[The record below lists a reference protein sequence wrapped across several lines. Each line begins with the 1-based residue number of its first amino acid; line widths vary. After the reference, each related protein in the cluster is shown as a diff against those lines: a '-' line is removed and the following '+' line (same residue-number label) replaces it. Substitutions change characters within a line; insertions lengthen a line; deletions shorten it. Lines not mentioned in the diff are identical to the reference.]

1 MNLTTTALLD
11 LSHSLAGN
19 YLSGFQ
25 YPWQALP
32 QIGSFILELGARLQ
46 TPFCDSLYHYWGNT
60 LFHTVLSG
68 GENTILN
75 LASNEYAR
83 ALRPYVGPGVRF
95 IDVIFGEL
103 DGERLVEKGVY
114 VKMARGEMVRY
125 LAEHNAQA
133 PEDAGEDVVEPA
145 ARDAQEDDLHIA
157 DAHVV
162 GLLRGAQHSEHGGGH
177 RCPKDHHEEGG
188 DEGEH
193 HAGAHGVA
201 ELLLL
206 LRAEVLGHHDARPGG
221 DAHEEDNQQVQRGP
235 APAHGGQ
242 GVVPHVLADDD
253 GVGGV
258 VELLGNVADEQGHG
272 KGHDLLPG
280 FAHGHV
286 LGFKQF
292 GKF

>member
-1 MNLTTTALLD
+1 MNC
-11 LSHSLAGN
+11 
-19 YLSGFQ
+19 
-25 YPWQALP
+25 
-32 QIGSFILELGARLQ
+32 ARSV
-46 TPFCDSLYHYWGNT
+46 DG
-60 LFHTVLSG
+60 
-68 GENTILN
+68 
-75 LASNEYAR
+75 YAR
-83 ALRPYVGPGVRF
+83 HAHVELCHKDQVQNDVQEGGDDQVLQGAHGV
-95 IDVIFGEL
+95 
-103 DGERLVEKGVY
+103 
-114 VKMARGEMVRY
+114 
-125 LAEHNAQA
+125 AQA